1 MVEWISSWGSPE
13 FLAVATSFS
22 YSITLISVRRA
33 MTTGSPLMSII
44 VLNSL
49 VSTAGLTTALVLG
62 TLASTNVRALGWFAL
77 TGMAGHGTGSLIF
90 FSAIERLGVSRATAV
105 HSSAP
110 LWGVVFAVIILGEQP
125 GAYVLLGTLGI
136 VGGVFLLSWPEKKRA
151 GGGSQNY
158 SRRDY
163 LLPLSSSVCYATVP
177 VFAKLGLAEHEAPYL
192 GFGVAFGAGLLL
204 MLAARRMM
212 PGGGVIRGN
221 VETVRAL
228 LVGLPFNIIAAFLM
242 WTAFVAGMVS
252 SVLPLSR
259 MTPLWV
265 ILFSFLFLGK
275 IERVVLKTVVAA
287 CLVVAGGVMITLF
300 R

>member
-1 MVEWISSWGSPE
+1 MG
-13 FLAVATSFS
+13 
-22 YSITLISVRRA
+22 R
-33 MTTGSPLMSII
+33 
-44 VLNSL
+44 
-49 VSTAGLTTALVLG
+49 GL
-62 TLASTNVRALGWFAL
+62 R
-77 TGMAGHGTGSLIF
+77 
-90 FSAIERLGVSRATAV
+90 
-105 HSSAP
+105 
-110 LWGVVFAVIILGEQP
+110 VIILGEQP
-125 GAYVLLGTLGI
+125 GIYVLLGTLGI
-136 VGGVFLLSWPEKKRA
+136 VGGVFLLSWPERKRA
-151 GGGSQNY
+151 GGATQNY

-163 LLPLSSSVCYATVP
+163 LLPLSSSVFYATVP

-192 GFGVAFGAGLLL
+192 GFGVAFGSGLLL

-221 VETVRAL
+221 MATVRAL

-265 ILFSFLFLGK
+265 VLFSFLFLGK
-275 IERVVLKTVVAA
+275 IERVALRTALAA
-287 CLVVAGGVMITLF
+287 CLVVAGGVLITLF

>member
-49 VSTAGLTTALVLG
+49 VSIAGLTTALVLG
-62 TLASTNVRALGWFAL
+62 TLASTNLRALGWFAL

-90 FSAIERLGVSRATAV
+90 FSAIERLGVSRATAI
-105 HSSAP
+105 HASSP
-110 LWGVVFAVIILGEQP
+110 LWGVAFAVIILGEQP
-125 GAYVLLGTLGI
+125 GVYVLLGTLGI
-136 VGGVFLLSWPEKKRA
+136 VGGVFLLSWPGR
-151 GGGSQNY
+151 GGGKKGSGEPV
-158 SRRDY
+158 RRDY
-163 LLPLSSSVCYATVP
+163 LLPISSSVCYATVP

-192 GFGVAFGAGLLL
+192 GFGVAFGSGLLL

-221 VETVRAL
+221 METLRAL

-275 IERVVLKTVVAA
+275 IEPCSAKEKIA
-287 CLVVAGGVMITLF
+287 
-300 R
+300 

>member
-13 FLAVATSFS
+13 FLALATSFS
-22 YSITLISVRRA
+22 YSITLITVRRA

-49 VSTAGLTTALVLG
+49 VSIVGLTTALVLG
-62 TLASTNVRALGWFAL
+62 TLASTNMRALGWFAL
-77 TGMAGHGTGSLIF
+77 TGVAGHGTGSLIF
-90 FSAIERLGVSRATAV
+90 FSAIERLGVNRATAV

-110 LWGVVFAVIILGEQP
+110 LWGVVFAIIILGEQP
-125 GAYVLLGTLGI
+125 GVYVLMGTLGI
-136 VGGVFLLSWPEKKRA
+136 VGGVFLLSWPERKRA
-151 GGGSQNY
+151 GGGSPNW
-158 SRRDY
+158 SRKDY
-163 LLPLSSSVCYATVP
+163 LLPLFSSLCYAMVP
-177 VFAKLGLAEHEAPYL
+177 VFAKLGLAEQQAPYL
-192 GFGVAFGAGLLL
+192 GFGVAFGSGLLL
-204 MLAARRMM
+204 MLAARRMT

-221 VETVRAL
+221 AQTVKAL

-275 IERVVLKTVVAA
+275 IERVAARTVLAA
-287 CLVVAGGVMITLF
+287 CLVVSGGVMITLF
-300 R
+300 G

>member
-1 MVEWISSWGSPE
+1 MMPRSSPHRDMGCIFRPMVEWISSWGSPE

-62 TLASTNVRALGWFAL
+62 TLAETNARALGWFAL

-125 GAYVLLGTLGI
+125 GGYVLLGTLGI
-136 VGGVFLLSWPEKKRA
+136 VGGVFLLS
-151 GGGSQNY
+151 
-158 SRRDY
+158 
-163 LLPLSSSVCYATVP
+163 
-177 VFAKLGLAEHEAPYL
+177 
-192 GFGVAFGAGLLL
+192 
-204 MLAARRMM
+204 
-212 PGGGVIRGN
+212 
-221 VETVRAL
+221 
-228 LVGLPFNIIAAFLM
+228 
-242 WTAFVAGMVS
+242 
-252 SVLPLSR
+252 
-259 MTPLWV
+259 
-265 ILFSFLFLGK
+265 
-275 IERVVLKTVVAA
+275 
-287 CLVVAGGVMITLF
+287 
-300 R
+300 

>member
-49 VSTAGLTTALVLG
+49 VSIAGLTTALVLG
-62 TLASTNVRALGWFAL
+62 TLASTNLRALGWFAL

-90 FSAIERLGVSRATAV
+90 FSAIERLGVSRATAI
-105 HSSAP
+105 HASSP
-110 LWGVVFAVIILGEQP
+110 LWGVAFAVIILSEAP
-125 GAYVLLGTLGI
+125 GVYVLLGTLGI
-136 VGGVFLLSWPEKKRA
+136 VGGVFLLSWPGR
-151 GGGSQNY
+151 GGGKKGRGEPV
-158 SRRDY
+158 RRDY

-192 GFGVAFGAGLLL
+192 GFGVAFGSGLLL

-221 VETVRAL
+221 MATLRAL
-228 LVGLPFNIIAAFLM
+228 LVGLPFS
-242 WTAFVAGMVS
+242 TS
-252 SVLPLSR
+252 SPR
-259 MTPLWV
+259 
-265 ILFSFLFLGK
+265 F
-275 IERVVLKTVVAA
+275 
-287 CLVVAGGVMITLF
+287 
-300 R
+300 